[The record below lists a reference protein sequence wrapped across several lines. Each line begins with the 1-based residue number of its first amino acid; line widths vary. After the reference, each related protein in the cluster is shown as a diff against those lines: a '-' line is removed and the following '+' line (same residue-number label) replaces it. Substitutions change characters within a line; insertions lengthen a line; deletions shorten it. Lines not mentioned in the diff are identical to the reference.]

1 MHEVFYLLY
10 SKYFFSGFMPD
21 IALSVY
27 FIVFLIL
34 LKIRKI
40 ELKGTWFI
48 PLFAIYVGLYF
59 AAFLAVFFNGEASS
73 LSEVDTFFT
82 VLFEI
87 LNPMNGRGKVM
98 YGGYFGLIIG
108 LCLMNLFTRQ
118 KKLSVFL
125 DISAIC
131 TSLLFGIWRI
141 GCFIDGCCYGMPN
154 DTLGVVFSNK
164 ADAFE
169 DLSGTALVVG
179 NSTVPLLP
187 TQLISSAGDFA
198 IFLFLLILFLKN
210 KTRYPYFYFFAHAL
224 LYGVGRFTIEFY
236 RIDPREFWG
245 PLSMSQWMSLVL
257 IIAGLLFF
265 IKNRKE
271 IVKSFTSPLTPLHNG
286 EGNKKG

>member
-1 MHEVFYLLY
+1 MQ
-10 SKYFFSGFMPD
+10 SFF
-21 IALSVY
+21 IKSVNK
-27 FIVFLIL
+27 IVFFERVVSEV
-34 LKIRKI
+34 KII
-40 ELKGTWFI
+40 I
-48 PLFAIYVGLYF
+48 FACDMVEEK
-59 AAFLAVFFNGEASS
+59 LAVSVENSAVEVHCSCVDKHWFCDSVKHIVSDPRAVRFDSS
-73 LSEVDTFFT
+73 QFRDCRCD
-82 VLFEI
+82 I
-87 LNPMNGRGKVM
+87 HDCCRICH
-98 YGGYFGLIIG
+98 GLRRIIG
-108 LCLMNLFTRQ
+108 Y
-118 KKLSVFL
+118 S
-125 DISAIC
+125 
-131 TSLLFGIWRI
+131 FGVNQEW
-141 GCFIDGCCYGMPN
+141 
-154 DTLGVVFSNK
+154 
-164 ADAFE
+164 
-169 DLSGTALVVG
+169 